1 MIFRDKFSMIFK
13 QVENIITFFKLAF
26 RHRKDFI
33 ILDTYA
39 VSEASKIGEFTFRP
53 VILINLLVVVVAF
66 VIVTTVALLH
76 YSPLGFYL
84 LSQQKHPLEAEFAQV
99 AQRIVAV
106 NDSLIANSIQF
117 EQLVA
122 ILKSESDTL
131 FTSPKYV
138 LDRPYRQM
146 AQTSDDKDYDLVLQS
161 NANDSNKSLSS
172 ALSYDEETSISIL
185 PFYYSMFSPSDRM
198 TVGISHYGQSPIW
211 ILNFTK

>member
-1 MIFRDKFSMIFK
+1 MIFRDKFSMVFK
-13 QVENIITFFKLAF
+13 QVENIITFFKLAL

-53 VILINLLVVVVAF
+53 AILLNLLIVVVAF

-131 FTSPKYV
+131 FTSPKYAM
-138 LDRPYRQM
+138 DSPYRQM
-146 AQTSDDKDYDLVLQS
+146 AQSADDKDYDLVLQS
-161 NANDSNKSLSS
+161 NENDATKSLLSS
-172 ALSYDEETSISIL
+172 LSYDEDLTTGVFPL
-185 PFYYSMFSPSDRM
+185 YYSMFSPRDRM
-198 TVGISHYGQSPIW
+198 SVGISHYGQSPIW